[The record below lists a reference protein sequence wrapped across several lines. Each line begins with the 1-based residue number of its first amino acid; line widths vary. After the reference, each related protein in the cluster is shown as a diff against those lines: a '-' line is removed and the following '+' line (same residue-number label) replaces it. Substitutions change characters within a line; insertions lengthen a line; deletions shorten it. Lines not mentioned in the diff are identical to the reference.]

1 MSKEKAEK
9 LAEQVAE
16 MRANGTAT
24 SEIMK
29 TLNITYAEYN
39 RLKSYNKFKK

>member
-16 MRANGTAT
+16 MRANGATA

-39 RLKSYNKFKK
+39 KLKDYNKFNK